1 MWTPAAKVTF
11 DLNNNDATFADG
23 KTDQKSAKTIRGYR
37 LDDVEGNEKPGVPK
51 DKNNVKFL
59 GWFYKDANGQEHEF
73 KWDEKLTADLNV
85 YAKWDSKRI
94 IYHNGEGKNYIFSV
108 DKNKTEATVF
118 GFDEIVKKDDTFS
131 VPGKKFKYWTDD
143 AAGNGK
149 RYSEGDLLKFS
160 GNENIDLYAQY
171 NQEEYKVS
179 FSANGGTFAADSI
192 FKTRTDVFTIEK
204 DANGG
209 EVAVL
214 KKTAKYGNK
223 LRSLLNGMS
232 HNDLKPDTKSSK
244 PRYLLKDSY
253 RWATSPDGSGIMRF
267 DDYKS
272 WLWNVDGANPEI
284 TKDTTYYQ
292 VWKEDPKVQ
301 KIKQD
306 STIKGDIW
314 SKSRKDSSK
323 THILYG
329 DKKFSITGDLDT
341 SDIKAQM
348 KKIEDIFNKHEG
360 DFDKISLTEAKS
372 TFTATITVPDGI

>member
-1 MWTPAAKVTF
+1 MTLFTLKDSSINELNPINKNGNTYAYSVKSPSKDGKKHVWTPAAKVT
-11 DLNNNDATFADG
+11 
-23 KTDQKSAKTIRGYR
+23 GYR

-108 DKNKTEATVF
+108 DKKKTEATVF

-179 FSANGGTFAADSI
+179 FSANGEPLLPIPYSKLEPMCSPLRRMPTA
-192 FKTRTDVFTIEK
+192 EK
-204 DANGG
+204 
-209 EVAVL
+209 L
-214 KKTAKYGNK
+214 
-223 LRSLLNGMS
+223 
-232 HNDLKPDTKSSK
+232 P
-244 PRYLLKDSY
+244 
-253 RWATSPDGSGIMRF
+253 F
-267 DDYKS
+267 
-272 WLWNVDGANPEI
+272 
-284 TKDTTYYQ
+284 
-292 VWKEDPKVQ
+292 
-301 KIKQD
+301 
-306 STIKGDIW
+306 
-314 SKSRKDSSK
+314 
-323 THILYG
+323 
-329 DKKFSITGDLDT
+329 
-341 SDIKAQM
+341 
-348 KKIEDIFNKHEG
+348 
-360 DFDKISLTEAKS
+360 
-372 TFTATITVPDGI
+372 